1 MTGIDGVI
9 LDRTT
14 LDISGWAY

>member
-1 MTGIDGVI
+1 MDGVI

-14 LDISGWAY
+14 LGLSGWAY